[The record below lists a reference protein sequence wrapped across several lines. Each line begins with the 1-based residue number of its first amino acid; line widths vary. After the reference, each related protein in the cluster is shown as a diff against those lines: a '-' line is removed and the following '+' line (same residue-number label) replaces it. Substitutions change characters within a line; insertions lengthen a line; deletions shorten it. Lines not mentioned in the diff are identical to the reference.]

1 MKKKSSTSFWS
12 MNFSEDEVSE
22 IRKLFENECNRR
34 KAAEAEV
41 EHLKILLGK
50 NTHTQVYFS

>member
-1 MKKKSSTSFWS
+1 MLKFLLAQGPTPS
-12 MNFSEDEVSE
+12 SEDEVSE